1 MGDETE
7 LALGGL
13 EYDYHLMKFINLELR
28 ITHHMHPNGGI
39 VNGGGHSGLKDMSHH
54 AIDRSGG
61 AIGQVDKVGAPVTH
75 GVVRLAIAE

>member
-28 ITHHMHPNGGI
+28 ITISCILM
-39 VNGGGHSGLKDMSHH
+39 
-54 AIDRSGG
+54 
-61 AIGQVDKVGAPVTH
+61 KVSLM
-75 GVVRLAIAE
+75 VVATQD

>member
-1 MGDETE
+1 
-7 LALGGL
+7 
-13 EYDYHLMKFINLELR
+13 
-28 ITHHMHPNGGI
+28 MHPNGGI